1 MPGVATVRT
10 DSASLSGVA
19 EWYLKLEADSNDA
32 FMPLYM
38 DTHRYLVLKGGG
50 GSGKSIFAG
59 RKIIERAIAER
70 RHRILVCRKVAKTLR
85 ESCFQQLRR
94 QLAEAYPDIPVQIN
108 QSDMTIGF
116 PHNGSKILFAGL
128 DDVEKLK
135 SIYNITSIWIEEASE
150 LLETDF
156 DQLDIRLRG
165 ETRFYKQIIL
175 TFNPVS
181 VMHWLKKRFFDRQS
195 RDVKISET
203 TYKDNR
209 FLDDAAKQVLE
220 AFKDTDP
227 YYYEVYCLGHW
238 GTTGRSVFNAQ
249 AVSARLEENI
259 QPVRIGR
266 FEYEDDGLS
275 ISDIRW
281 IDDPDG
287 EIRIYADPEDGVP
300 YVIGGDTAGD
310 GSDAFVGQVLDNR
323 TGSQV
328 CTLRHTYDE
337 DVYTRQMYCLG
348 MWYNQALI
356 GIETNLSTYPVR
368 ELQRLKYP
376 RQYVRETEDS
386 YTHKPKQSF
395 GFRTTP
401 QTRPIILAELIAA
414 VREDITI
421 VSDRVTLE
429 EMLTFIRN
437 EEYRAEAEEGA
448 HDDTIMAL
456 AIAHHIRPQQRY
468 DAESVERTV
477 KWTAAMWD
485 DYRNASRDEREYL
498 ISMWGKPRR

>member
-1 MPGVATVRT
+1 MPNQTTRT
-10 DSASLSGVA
+10 DAISIYGVA
-19 EWYLKLEADSNDA
+19 EWFQRLAEDSNDV
-32 FMPLYM
+32 FLPLFM

-59 RKIIERAIAER
+59 RKIIERCISER

-85 ESCFQQLRR
+85 ESCFQQLRQ

-108 QSDMTIGF
+108 QSDMTISF
-116 PHNGSKILFAGL
+116 PHNNSKILFAGL

-165 ETRFYKQIIL
+165 ETQYYKQIIL
-175 TFNPVS
+175 SFNPVS
-181 VMHWLKKRFFDRQS
+181 VMHWLKRRFFDTPNKKVR
-195 RDVKISET
+195 ISET

-209 FLDDAAKQVLE
+209 FLDDEAKAVLE
-220 AFKDTDP
+220 GFKDSDP
-227 YYYEVYCLGHW
+227 YYYEVYCLGQW
-238 GTTGRSVFNAQ
+238 GTTGRSVFNAK
-249 AVSARLEENI
+249 AVAARLAEDI

-266 FEYEDDGLS
+266 FEYDDDGLS
-275 ISDIRW
+275 ISSIHW
-281 IDDPDG
+281 VDDPDG
-287 EIRIYADPEDGVP
+287 EIRMYAEPEAGAP

-323 TGSQV
+323 TGAQV
-328 CTLRHTYDE
+328 CVLRHTFDE
-337 DVYTRQMYCLG
+337 DVYTKQMFCLG
-348 MWYNQALI
+348 IWYNQALI
-356 GIETNLSTYPVR
+356 GIETNLSTYPTR
-368 ELQRLKYP
+368 ELQRLHYP

-386 YTHKPKQSF
+386 YTHKPKASY
-395 GFRTTP
+395 GFKTTA

-414 VREDITI
+414 VREDISL
-421 VSDRVTLE
+421 VCDKATLE
-429 EMLTFIRN
+429 EMLTFVRN
-437 EEYRAEAEEGA
+437 EDYRAEAEEGA

-468 DAESVERTV
+468 ESEQEEQTV
-477 KWTAAMWD
+477 KWTKGMWE
-485 DYRNASRDEREYL
+485 DYRNASRDEKAYL
-498 ISMWGKPRR
+498 IQMWGKPRR

>member
-1 MPGVATVRT
+1 
-10 DSASLSGVA
+10 
-19 EWYLKLEADSNDA
+19 
-32 FMPLYM
+32 
-38 DTHRYLVLKGGG
+38 
-50 GSGKSIFAG
+50 
-59 RKIIERAIAER
+59 
-70 RHRILVCRKVAKTLR
+70 
-85 ESCFQQLRR
+85 
-94 QLAEAYPDIPVQIN
+94 
-108 QSDMTIGF
+108 
-116 PHNGSKILFAGL
+116 
-128 DDVEKLK
+128 
-135 SIYNITSIWIEEASE
+135 
-150 LLETDF
+150 
-156 DQLDIRLRG
+156 
-165 ETRFYKQIIL
+165 
-175 TFNPVS
+175 
-181 VMHWLKKRFFDRQS
+181 MHWLKKRFFDRQS

-259 QPVRIGR
+259 QPVRNGR
-266 FEYEDDGLS
+266 FEYDDDGLS

-421 VSDRVTLE
+421 VSDRATLE

-456 AIAHHIRPQQRY
+456 AIAHHIRPQQSYEART
-468 DAESVERTV
+468 AEPES
-477 KWTAAMWD
+477 KWTPAMWE
-485 DYRNASRDEREYL
+485 DYRRASRDEKEYL
-498 ISMWGKPRR
+498 ISKWGKPRR